1 MSEEA
6 ISVGDKKYCFAIPA
20 YSGDVKLE
28 TMTSLLETTGKLSEQ
43 NVAWSFL
50 TIKGNAL
57 IDSARNELTHRFLHE
72 TDADFMVC
80 IDADVSWKWQDM
92 LRLLA
97 WGNKYQFACGVY
109 CARVDPPKFTIN
121 SPHLEQNEYGL
132 VPLEGVGF
140 GFVIISRELLLKLDV
155 ATYTKKGWGAPIKQ
169 FFSTGVKDGSYYG
182 EDMLFCKM
190 VKEQTGCCIMA
201 DPVIEL
207 KHHGNKDYAYLFK
220 DFLPIMLENQNGI
233 SNP

>member
-1 MSEEA
+1 M
-6 ISVGDKKYCFAIPA
+6 
-20 YSGDVKLE
+20 
-28 TMTSLLETTGKLSEQ
+28 
-43 NVAWSFL
+43 
-50 TIKGNAL
+50 
-57 IDSARNELTHRFLHE
+57 
-72 TDADFMVC
+72 
-80 IDADVSWKWQDM
+80 
-92 LRLLA
+92 
-97 WGNKYQFACGVY
+97 
-109 CARVDPPKFTIN
+109 
-121 SPHLEQNEYGL
+121 
-132 VPLEGVGF
+132 F
-140 GFVIISRELLLKLDV
+140 GFVIISRELLLRLDV